1 VLQHR
6 RGHLF
11 VDAYNLDDGSDGTG
25 ARDTPVHMTPLI
37 DTKDLIDARGVADI
51 LGLSAPNT
59 VSVYQ
64 HRYPDMP
71 RPVVNLG
78 RGRCMLWLRP
88 DIEQWAKELAASG
101 RTRPKRRV
109 SR

>member
-11 VDAYNLDDGSDGTG
+11 VCKLILGIRSDGSGPRNTL
-25 ARDTPVHMTPLI
+25 VFVTPLV
-37 DTKDLIDARGVADI
+37 DTTDLIDARDVAQI
-51 LGLSAPNT
+51 LGLSQPGN
-59 VSVYQ
+59 VSLYQ
-64 HRYPDMP
+64 RRYGDMP

-88 DIEQWAKELAASG
+88 EIERWAAHQAQSG
-101 RTRPKRRV
+101 RTRPARRG
-109 SR
+109 SN

>member
-1 VLQHR
+1 M
-6 RGHLF
+6 
-11 VDAYNLDDGSDGTG
+11 
-25 ARDTPVHMTPLI
+25 TPVV
-37 DTKDLIDARGVADI
+37 DTKDLIDARAVAEI

-64 HRYPDMP
+64 HRYEDMP

-88 DIEQWAKELAASG
+88 EVERWAVELEAAG
-101 RTRPKRRV
+101 RTRPRR
-109 SR
+109 RAGR

>member
-1 VLQHR
+1 M
-6 RGHLF
+6 
-11 VDAYNLDDGSDGTG
+11 
-25 ARDTPVHMTPLI
+25 HMTPLI
-37 DTKDLIDARGVADI
+37 DTKELIDARGVADI

-88 DIEQWAKELAASG
+88 EVENWANEFVVSG
-101 RTRPKRRV
+101 RARPKRRAT
-109 SR
+109 R